1 MEELGFPGYEATAWF
16 GLMGPAGLPQPIV
29 DKIHA
34 AVVHVLNNPEMK
46 AMLAKQLMA
55 VNTSASP
62 QEWTDQVR
70 AETQAWGEFIRESK
84 IKID

>member
-1 MEELGFPGYEATAWF
+1 
-16 GLMGPAGLPQPIV
+16 
-29 DKIHA
+29 
-34 AVVHVLNNPEMK
+34 MK